1 MRQRRVLVP
10 RSQDG
15 VVGDPW
21 GSADAPEQIWRPE
34 RAPFALPELRI
45 NESPDE
51 ENITARLAR
60 ERPASI
66 FMDEGDHFSF
76 GRMQFGFLHSSVAT
90 QRIGS

>member
-66 FMDEGDHFSF
+66 FTAAFLSRGRYFAGQSF
-76 GRMQFGFLHSSVAT
+76 KF
-90 QRIGS
+90 